1 MAKLNQNEVKNI
13 QRKMIRMLKNKKKY
27 GGTHTETIN
36 LRNCVPK
43 HLRGERI
50 VDEAISDLFKK
61 EILIN
66 KKSTGESHYSLNSQK
81 LREIESIEHSQK
93 KNPYKNS

>member
-50 VDEAISDLFKK
+50 VVEAISDLFKK
-61 EILIN
+61 GSSFFKPRKWVEARL
-66 KKSTGESHYSLNSQK
+66 H
-81 LREIESIEHSQK
+81 
-93 KNPYKNS
+93 